1 MSADACV
8 LVPRDLGQREIR
20 RMPAGI
26 PRCGYARLSLCVD
39 TSDERCDEECDEGET
54 AHGGWR

>member
-26 PRCGYARLSLCVD
+26 PRRGYARLGLRVD
-39 TSDERCDEECDEGET
+39 PSNERRDEECDEGET
-54 AHGGWR
+54 AHGG